1 MKPKKAAKSYFH
13 KMYIEVDLR
22 LKVWSY
28 LFILCSHFIFDEN
41 MWVDR
46 FPLSVPAIFVFKE
59 NQNGNNDKKKIRT
72 DRNNLTF
79 RLRHRFDTGI
89 EYLIPK
95 RKLRV
100 YLSIFLF
107 TKYLCTYVS
116 VRLRTTSTYKCI
128 VWNQM
133 FVKLFM

>member
-1 MKPKKAAKSYFH
+1 
-13 KMYIEVDLR
+13 
-22 LKVWSY
+22 
-28 LFILCSHFIFDEN
+28 

-59 NQNGNNDKKKIRT
+59 NQNGNNDKKIRT

-107 TKYLCTYVS
+107 TKYLCTLYICICSSAYYIYLQMHRLKSNVCKIIHVIMSLYRVFLFKLLFLNAYNS
-116 VRLRTTSTYKCI
+116 VIFKDIWHL
-128 VWNQM
+128 
-133 FVKLFM
+133 